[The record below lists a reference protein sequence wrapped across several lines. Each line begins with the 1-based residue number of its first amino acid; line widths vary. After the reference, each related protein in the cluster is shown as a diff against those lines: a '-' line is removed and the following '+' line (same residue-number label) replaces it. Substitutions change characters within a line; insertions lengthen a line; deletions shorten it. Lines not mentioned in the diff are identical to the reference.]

1 MRTLRPRSTMAVLG
15 VGAVLALAGCGDDDP
30 AGGDGTEMTE
40 DDMTDMSED
49 MSDDMTDEG

>member
-1 MRTLRPRSTMAVLG
+1 MAVLG